1 MLTSSLIGGMMSDVC
16 ISMESITGEKRTFH
30 FGLGLY
36 ARSH

>member
-1 MLTSSLIGGMMSDVC
+1 MSDVC
-16 ISMESITGEKRTFH
+16 ISIESITGEKKRTFH